1 MSTPKAKSLSAFIPV
16 ATVLVLPRMAAIP
29 WLSAMPAAYAGGSEC
44 DPKKDPKCDRDNKKV
59 TVYRVPPGNPVN
71 VHKISVPKHA
81 AEKHIKQH
89 GDFTPTRTG
98 IARRNPT
105 DSF

>member
-16 ATVLVLPRMAAIP
+16 AAVFVLPRMAVIP
-29 WLSAMPAAYAGGSEC
+29 WLSAMPAAYASGSEC
-44 DPKKDPKCDRDNKKV
+44 DPKKDPTCDRDNKKV
-59 TVYRVPPGNPVN
+59 TIYRVPPGNPVN

-89 GDFTPTRTG
+89 GDFYPDKNG
-98 IARRNPT
+98 
-105 DSF
+105 DCKKKSY